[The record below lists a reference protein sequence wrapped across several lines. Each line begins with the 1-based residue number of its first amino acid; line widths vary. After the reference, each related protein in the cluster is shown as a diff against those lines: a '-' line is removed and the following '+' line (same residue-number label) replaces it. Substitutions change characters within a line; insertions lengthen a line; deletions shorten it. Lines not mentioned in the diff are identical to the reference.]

1 MAVAACSA
9 GAEDSSELAVAV
21 GVFPACNLLKGKAE
35 ICCRNKQPG
44 ALDAAGRRSMI
55 QSPEGISL

>member
-44 ALDAAGRRSMI
+44 ALDAA
-55 QSPEGISL
+55 EGGV